1 LLVDCCWNYPSNYQ
15 PTTNNQQL
23 FTMANLKEI
32 RNRITSVSST
42 MQITSAMKMV
52 SAAKLKKAQD
62 AITAMRPYAEKLTEL
77 LQNLSST
84 LDGDVGGEYTTQR
97 EIKKV
102 LVVAITSNRGLCG
115 AFNSNVIKEVK
126 SRSSYYE
133 GKQVDVFAIG
143 KKGNDILTKTL
154 TVVDNQSAV
163 FDDLT
168 FENVTKIAEALTQKF
183 VSGEYDKIE
192 LVYNQFKNAATQ
204 IVQTE
209 QFLPLAPIK
218 SDKPASTGDYIF
230 EPSKEEIVLT
240 LIPKSLKTQLYKGI
254 RDSFASEHGARMTA
268 MHKATDNATDLRDQL
283 KLTYNK
289 ARQAAITNEIL
300 EIVGGAEALK
310 G

>member
-1 LLVDCCWNYPSNYQ
+1 
-15 PTTNNQQL
+15 
-23 FTMANLKEI
+23 MANLKEI

-42 MQITSAMKMV
+42 MQITAAMKMV

-77 LQNLSST
+77 LQNLSAT
-84 LDGDVGGEYTTQR
+84 LDGDVGGEFTKQR
-97 EIKKV
+97 EVKKV

-115 AFNSNVIKEVK
+115 AFNTNVIKEVK
-126 SRSSYYE
+126 NRAEYYT

-154 TVVDNQSAV
+154 TVVDNQSQV
-163 FDDLT
+163 FDVLT
-168 FENVTKIAEALTQKF
+168 FDNVTVIAETLTQKF

-204 IVQTE
+204 IVQVE
-209 QFLPLAPIK
+209 QFLPLAAIK
-218 SDKPASTGDYIF
+218 SDTPASTGDYIF

-240 LIPKSLKTQLYKGI
+240 LIPKSLKTQLYKGV

-268 MHKATDNATDLRDQL
+268 MHKATDNATELRDQL

>member
-1 LLVDCCWNYPSNYQ
+1 
-15 PTTNNQQL
+15 
-23 FTMANLKEI
+23 
-32 RNRITSVSST
+32 

-77 LQNLSST
+77 LQSVSAT
-84 LDGDVGGEYTTQR
+84 LEGEVGGEFTSQR
-97 EIKKV
+97 EVNKV
-102 LVVAITSNRGLCG
+102 LIVAITSNRGLCG
-115 AFNSNVIKEVK
+115 AFNTNVIKQTKVLAD
-126 SRSSYYE
+126 SYP

-143 KKGNDILTKTL
+143 KKGNDVLRKTH
-154 TVVDNQSAV
+154 TVVENKSEV

-168 FENVTKIAEALTQKF
+168 FDNIAIIADVLTQKF
-183 VSGEYDKIE
+183 TSGEYDKIE
-192 LVYNQFKNAATQ
+192 IVYNQFKNAATQ

-209 QFLPLAPIK
+209 QFLPLAPVK
-218 SDKPASTGDYIF
+218 AENTTSNGDYIF

-240 LIPKSLKTQLYKGI
+240 LIPKSLKTQLYKSV

-268 MHKATDNATDLRDQL
+268 MHKATDNATELRDQL